1 DGAQLVQVEALCETL
16 YNSTDEA
23 ARSHAQNQLL
33 SLQTSAERIPQCQ
46 YILDHSE
53 NAYALLLASSSLT
66 RLISSHWNNFTT
78 PQRVEIRNYILNYL
92 GSVGPGLTDY
102 VRTSLIQLLCR
113 ITKLGWFDDQR
124 HREVVDAVMRFLQ
137 ATNDHYVIGL
147 KILNQLVEEINI
159 PTTGR
164 TLPQHRKTAV
174 SFRDLCLLPIFQ
186 IALKSMQQIQMR
198 QIVNASPAQEAAML
212 EQALS
217 LCTRCLSYD
226 FIGTNPDESSEDVGT
241 IQVPSAWR
249 DVVTD
254 SSTFSSLFEFYKTT
268 DPPRSSQV
276 WKT

>member
-1 DGAQLVQVEALCETL
+1 MDATQLAQVEALCETL
-16 YNSTDEA
+16 YNSSDEA

-66 RLISSHWNNFTT
+66 RLISNHWNNFTS

-137 ATNDHYVIGL
+137 VRVWSNVCVCVCVLAFVCFCVC
-147 KILNQLVEEINI
+147 LV
-159 PTTGR
+159 
-164 TLPQHRKTAV
+164 
-174 SFRDLCLLPIFQ
+174 
-186 IALKSMQQIQMR
+186 
-198 QIVNASPAQEAAML
+198 
-212 EQALS
+212 
-217 LCTRCLSYD
+217 
-226 FIGTNPDESSEDVGT
+226 
-241 IQVPSAWR
+241 
-249 DVVTD
+249 
-254 SSTFSSLFEFYKTT
+254 
-268 DPPRSSQV
+268 
-276 WKT
+276 

>member
-1 DGAQLVQVEALCETL
+1 MAGRAIKGGGVGLGTKGKEGLTTATGLTMDAAQLVQVEALCETL

-66 RLISSHWNNFTT
+66 RLISSHWNNFTS

-137 ATNDHYVIGL
+137 VCMYSFCFLCIRTSGDMFCSVLPLQQQWLCERGFVWVDGVAI
-147 KILNQLVEEINI
+147 E
-159 PTTGR
+159 PTW
-164 TLPQHRKTAV
+164 V
-174 SFRDLCLLPIFQ
+174 
-186 IALKSMQQIQMR
+186 
-198 QIVNASPAQEAAML
+198 
-212 EQALS
+212 LS
-217 LCTRCLSYD
+217 LLKARLLCVCT
-226 FIGTNPDESSEDVGT
+226 P
-241 IQVPSAWR
+241 
-249 DVVTD
+249 
-254 SSTFSSLFEFYKTT
+254 
-268 DPPRSSQV
+268 
-276 WKT
+276 

>member
-1 DGAQLVQVEALCETL
+1 MDAAQLAQVEALCETL

-66 RLISSHWNNFTT
+66 RLISNHWNNFTS

-137 ATNDHYVIGL
+137 VCACARAGGGGGGGGVVRGRFRVCC
-147 KILNQLVEEINI
+147 LVYMYMI
-159 PTTGR
+159 
-164 TLPQHRKTAV
+164 
-174 SFRDLCLLPIFQ
+174 
-186 IALKSMQQIQMR
+186 
-198 QIVNASPAQEAAML
+198 
-212 EQALS
+212 
-217 LCTRCLSYD
+217 CTRSVCPYICTYMTSLARTC
-226 FIGTNPDESSEDVGT
+226 GVVRAGEVRGMVGSMFAAAA
-241 IQVPSAWR
+241 QGKLV
-249 DVVTD
+249 
-254 SSTFSSLFEFYKTT
+254 F
-268 DPPRSSQV
+268 
-276 WKT
+276 